1 MRFLGYISIMSK
13 NLDKLG
19 LKSIANRYD
28 LFFIDIWGVLH
39 NGINLHKNSIDV
51 LENLSKE
58 KKEFVLLTNAPR
70 PNYVVVNFL
79 KEMGLKKFFE
89 NVFTSGEASLKYL
102 LNDLDKKSFFH
113 IGPPRDFDLFKSF
126 KKNKV
131 LNIKDADYFLC
142 TGLFND
148 HEKDLDYYINLLSDY
163 TSKKMVCTNPD
174 LVVDRGNQ
182 REYCAGTIAKH
193 FEEIKG
199 EVIYFGKPYPPAY
212 NLSADTKNKKVLCI
226 GDNLNTDIKGANIQ
240 NYDSLFI
247 TSGVHRYQIS
257 EKKLNDVVK
266 EHKVKIEYFQSELK
280 W

>member
-1 MRFLGYISIMSK
+1 MSQ

-19 LKSIANRYD
+19 LKSIVNRYD
-28 LFFIDIWGVLH
+28 LFFIDIWGVVH
-39 NGINLHKNSIDV
+39 NGINLHQNSINV
-51 LENLSKE
+51 LENLSRKR
-58 KKEFVLLTNAPR
+58 KEFVLLTNAPR
-70 PNYVVVNFL
+70 PNYVVVNYL
-79 KEMGLKKFFE
+79 KKMGLKNFFE
-89 NVFTSGEASLKYL
+89 NVFTSGEASLNYL
-102 LNDLDKKSFFH
+102 LNDLNNQKFFH

-126 KKNKV
+126 EKNKV
-131 LNIKDADYFLC
+131 LNIEDADYLLC
-142 TGLFND
+142 TGLFDD
-148 HEKDLDYYINLLSDY
+148 HDKDLNYYVDLLNKY

-174 LVVDRGNQ
+174 LIVDRGDQ

-193 FEEIKG
+193 FEDING

-247 TSGVHRYQIS
+247 TTGVHRQQIS
-257 EKKLNDVVK
+257 DKKLNDVIK
-266 EHKVKIEYFQSELK
+266 EHKVKIDYFQSELK

>member
-1 MRFLGYISIMSK
+1 MSQ

-19 LKSIANRYD
+19 LKSIVDRYD

-39 NGINLHKNSIDV
+39 NGINLHKNSINV

-79 KEMGLKKFFE
+79 KKMGLKKFFE

-102 LNDLDKKSFFH
+102 INDLNKKKFFH

-126 KKNKV
+126 KKSRV
-131 LNIKDADYFLC
+131 LNIKDADYLLC
-142 TGLFND
+142 TGMFD
-148 HEKDLDYYINLLSDY
+148 GHKEDLDYYKKLLSNY

-174 LVVDRGNQ
+174 LIVDRGDQ
-182 REYCAGTIAKH
+182 REYCAGTIAKN
-193 FEEIKG
+193 FEKIKG

-212 NLSADTKNKKVLCI
+212 NLSANTKNKKVLCI

-247 TSGVHRYQIS
+247 TSGVHRQQIS
-257 EKKLNDVVK
+257 EKKLNNVV
-266 EHKVKIEYFQSELK
+266 EDHKVKIEYFQSELK

>member
-1 MRFLGYISIMSK
+1 MSQ

-19 LKSIANRYD
+19 LKSIVDSYD
-28 LFFIDIWGVLH
+28 LFFIDIWGVVH
-39 NGINLHKNSIDV
+39 NGINLHKNSINV
-51 LENLSKE
+51 LENLYKK

-79 KEMGLKKFFE
+79 KKMGLKNFFN
-89 NVFTSGEASLKYL
+89 NVFTSGEAALKYL
-102 LNDLDKKSFFH
+102 LNDLNNQKFFH

-131 LNIKDADYFLC
+131 LNIKDADYLLC
-142 TGLFND
+142 TGLFDD
-148 HEKDLDYYINLLSDY
+148 HDKDLNYYINLLNNY

-174 LVVDRGNQ
+174 LIVDRGDQ
-182 REYCAGTIAKH
+182 REYCAGTIARN
-193 FEEIKG
+193 FEKING